1 MQEWILGIMNQFGY
15 PGVAFLIALENIFPP
30 IPSEIILTFGG
41 FMTTYSH
48 LTSWGVILAATVGSL
63 IGAIALYAIGRIF
76 KPERLE
82 SWLSGRVGRILH
94 LKQGDVTKAC
104 VWFEKRGKSAVF
116 FGRCVPI
123 IRSLI
128 SVPAGM
134 SKMNIPLFL
143 VLTTAGSLVWN
154 TVLVLLGVAAGASW
168 ELIIQYT
175 DLYTAI
181 TIAVIGGIVVIL
193 AALYIYKRFI
203 KKKLSGENKT
213 DEGAE

>member
-1 MQEWILGIMNQFGY
+1 MNQFGY

-41 FMTTYSH
+41 FMTTYSR

-63 IGAIALYAIGRIF
+63 VGAILLYAIGRIF

-104 VWFEKRGKSAVF
+104 AWFEKRGKSAVF

-134 SKMNIPLFL
+134 AKMNIPLFL

-154 TVLVLLGVAAGASW
+154 TVLVMLGVAAGASW

-193 AALYIYKRFI
+193 AALYIYKRFL
-203 KKKLSGENKT
+203 KKKLSGESKG
-213 DEGAE
+213 DESAE

>member
-1 MQEWILGIMNQFGY
+1 MNQFGY

>member
-1 MQEWILGIMNQFGY
+1 MDQFGY

-30 IPSEIILTFGG
+30 IPSEVILTFGG
-41 FMTTYSH
+41 FMTTYSR
-48 LTSWGVILAATVGSL
+48 LTSWGVILAATIGSL
-63 IGAIALYAIGRIF
+63 VGAILLYAIGRIF

-94 LKQGDVTKAC
+94 LKKGDVTKAF
-104 VWFEKRGKSAVF
+104 VWFEKRGKTAVF

-123 IRSLI
+123 VRSLI

-143 VLTTAGSLVWN
+143 VLTTVGSLIWN
-154 TVLVLLGVAAGASW
+154 TALVLLGVAAGASW

-181 TIAVIGGIVVIL
+181 TIAVIGGIIVIL

-203 KKKLSGENKT
+203 KKKISGETET
-213 DEGAE
+213 DKNE